1 MAENC
6 FTRRPLTILAEES
19 VLEIHGC
26 AMSLLEQLGIRIDS
40 QEALQLLGDYGVHC
54 DRNAM
59 RAYPNNDCVQEGAR
73 HGAKAV
79 RAPRA
84 I

>member
-26 AMSLLEQLGIRIDS
+26 SPCPCL
-40 QEALQLLGDYGVHC
+40 
-54 DRNAM
+54 
-59 RAYPNNDCVQEGAR
+59 NNWESA
-73 HGAKAV
+73 
-79 RAPRA
+79 
-84 I
+84 